1 MHYMNRQ
8 QSTGS
13 QLLSLPTCYYFG
25 GYSLMLCKYFE
36 KILPEN
42 FDEIDLKKCVKNE
55 DLFSLIVSV
64 KNSPEFSTSD
74 PCCSSFLFEGIIDR
88 WHRSQ
93 CIGSFSFRER
103 RKKKRLRHEQMNPFL
118 NI

>member
-36 KILPEN
+36 KILPNNCE
-42 FDEIDLKKCVKNE
+42 EIDLKKCVKNE
-55 DLFSLIVSV
+55 DLFSLIFSV
-64 KNSPEFSTSD
+64 KNSPEFSRSD

-88 WHRSQ
+88 WHCSQ
-93 CIGSFSFRER
+93 CIGSLSVRER
-103 RKKKRLRHEQMNPFL
+103 RKKKKKKIE
-118 NI
+118 I